1 MKQIAI
7 FQIKANY
14 SDNVRFEGNYGDIS
28 ELADNIKAKGL
39 IQPLVVEQT
48 DDDTYVIISGHR
60 RYAAMNMLIE
70 RGDWDDNYLVN
81 CIVHQYE
88 NELERAAS
96 KLLTNDSQPLSPD
109 EWAAEIGR
117 LAELGNDVRVIAY
130 ALGKSEQYVSTM
142 HKTWSA
148 MSEDARK
155 VIRAGQVSMTLAAL
169 MAKKAVNDRMAS
181 LSVQIAAVAKQTIK
195 ERGGNVSDAV
205 VGEAVMLTTTQVLD
219 KASQNKSMSGY
230 DIAESILENVDKV
243 KEANKAAK
251 AARSAAISVDPNKV
265 PQRTLEAYMTALI
278 KHMRDSGDE
287 TSEMLQAIVKHYKL
301 GTTDMDEVMESLYE
315 SVN

>member
-7 FQIKANY
+7 FQINANY

-28 ELADNIKAKGL
+28 ELADNINAKGL
-39 IQPLVVEQT
+39 IQPLIVEQT

-60 RYAAMNMLIE
+60 RYAAMNMLID
-70 RGDWDDNYLVN
+70 RGVWDDNYLVN
-81 CIVHQYE
+81 CIVQQYE

-130 ALGKSEQYVSTM
+130 ALGKSEQYVSSM

-181 LSVQIAAVAKQTIK
+181 LSVQIAAVA
-195 ERGGNVSDAV
+195 
-205 VGEAVMLTTTQVLD
+205 
-219 KASQNKSMSGY
+219 
-230 DIAESILENVDKV
+230 
-243 KEANKAAK
+243 
-251 AARSAAISVDPNKV
+251 
-265 PQRTLEAYMTALI
+265 
-278 KHMRDSGDE
+278 
-287 TSEMLQAIVKHYKL
+287 
-301 GTTDMDEVMESLYE
+301 
-315 SVN
+315 